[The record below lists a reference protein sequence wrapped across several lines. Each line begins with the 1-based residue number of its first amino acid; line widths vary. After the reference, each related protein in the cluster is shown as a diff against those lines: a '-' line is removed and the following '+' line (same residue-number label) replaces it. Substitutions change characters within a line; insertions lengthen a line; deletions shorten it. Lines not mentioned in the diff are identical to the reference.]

1 ETTVP
6 FVPPTAEQLGLYL
19 GLDEIQGDRADL
31 LIATAIGLCQTVVKP
46 LPEGAEAVVLSVAG
60 RAYVNPQ
67 QVSYE
72 TTGRMSVQRRRGSS
86 TTTASSLRT
95 SRKAGIPD
103 ACPLPVWGDR
113 ADRPDGRFTRPG
125 PARPAPPGRRRVV
138 RPDRVC
144 GHAAGADSAG
154 GRQPAAGPG

>member
-1 ETTVP
+1 VA

-31 LIATAIGLCQTVVKP
+31 LIRSAIGLCETVVKP

-72 TTGRMSVQRRRGSS
+72 TIGPMSVQRPSGSGGLYLTKNDKAALKSLAGRGGAF
-86 TTTASSLRT
+86 TVDPTPATADPSPT
-95 SRKAGIPD
+95 W
-103 ACPLPVWGDR
+103 PVDDVTGFADEYEPGWGY
-113 ADRPDGRFTRPG
+113 P
-125 PARPAPPGRRRVV
+125 
-138 RPDRVC
+138 
-144 GHAAGADSAG
+144 
-154 GRQPAAGPG
+154 